1 VGRARQVGRAARRRG
16 SPVRPGAVGPLT
28 VQSPA
33 MDAAATP
40 LPDLV
45 LWRVDGCHLCEE
57 TTAIVEQ
64 LLEQRAAAGRAT
76 PRLVVR
82 RIAEDPAVER
92 ALFEQVPVLEV
103 DGRRLPLAVRIGPI
117 RAFLDAAYG

>member
-1 VGRARQVGRAARRRG
+1 
-16 SPVRPGAVGPLT
+16 
-28 VQSPA
+28 

-45 LWRVDGCHLCEE
+45 LWRSDGCHLCEE
-57 TTAIVEQ
+57 TTEIVEQ

-92 ALFEQVPVLEV
+92 ALFEQVPVLDV
-103 DGRRLPLAVRIGPI
+103 DGRRLTLAVRLGPI

>member
-1 VGRARQVGRAARRRG
+1 
-16 SPVRPGAVGPLT
+16 
-28 VQSPA
+28 

-92 ALFEQVPVLEV
+92 ALFEQVPVLEIEW
-103 DGRRLPLAVRIGPI
+103 RRLPLAVRPGPI

>member
-1 VGRARQVGRAARRRG
+1 
-16 SPVRPGAVGPLT
+16 
-28 VQSPA
+28 

-45 LWRVDGCHLCEE
+45 LWRSDGCHLCED
-57 TTAIVEQ
+57 TTAFVEQ
-64 LLEQRAAAGRAT
+64 MLEQRAAAGRAT

-82 RIAEDPAVER
+82 RIAEDPIVER

-103 DGRRLPLAVRIGPI
+103 EGRRLTLAVRLGSI